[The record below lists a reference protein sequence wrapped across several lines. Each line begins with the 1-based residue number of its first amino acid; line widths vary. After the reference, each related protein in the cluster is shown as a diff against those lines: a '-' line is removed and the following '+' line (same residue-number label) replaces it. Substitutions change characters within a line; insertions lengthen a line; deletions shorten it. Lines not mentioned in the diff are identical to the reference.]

1 MATFTAKRI
10 LCPVDFS
17 DQSAM
22 ALRTAGMVALAF
34 GSEVTVLH
42 VQRLETPV
50 YFTAA
55 QTKALQTQLQRSARS
70 AKKHISEFAQEHL
83 PPEVV
88 HHTLVVESEPVSA
101 ILKIQHEIG
110 ADMIAMGTHGRGGLA
125 RVRLGSIAESV
136 LHQAE
141 FPILTVGPRMK
152 GAPAVGPIR
161 RVLCPVNY
169 MASAQHALGYAA
181 ALAEKTGAELS
192 VAHIDEAPADR
203 DSQDSLRQLCDWVPA
218 TVRAHCTVREVV
230 RRGSAAAQ
238 IIQEA
243 EESHADLL
251 VISAQPRNLLGSI
264 LLGSTTELVIRSA
277 PCPVLSVIDKKT
289 PTSDSRAE
297 EATHAHV

>member
-1 MATFTAKRI
+1 
-10 LCPVDFS
+10 
-17 DQSAM
+17 M